1 MDLEPLAVRVWG
13 EYACFTR
20 PDMKVERVSYA
31 VPPPSGARGMLEAIF
46 WKPEFHWVV
55 LETRVHRPIGYAS
68 FLRNEVQS
76 KAAYSTARSWAES
89 DGHFV
94 AMENRTQ
101 RHTLALADVAYT
113 IVAQVALRQGVDEH
127 PAKYRDQFRRR
138 VQRGQC
144 HTQPY
149 LGCREF
155 AAYFGPADPGEPC
168 IAESM
173 DLGPMLYDLD
183 YSREARAAPVFF
195 PARLERG
202 VVRYPAPEEVG
213 LCF

>member
-1 MDLEPLAVRVWG
+1 
-13 EYACFTR
+13 
-20 PDMKVERVSYA
+20 MKVFRENS
-31 VPPPSGARGMLEAIF
+31 ARIRRNA
-46 WKPEFHWVV
+46 EFI
-55 LETRVHRPIGYAS
+55 LRDLGGCRPGEHLLLIADDAS
-68 FLRNEVQS
+68 R
-76 KAAYSTARSWAES
+76 
-89 DGHFV
+89 
-94 AMENRTQ
+94 ENA
-101 RHTLALADVAYT
+101 LALADVAYT

-155 AAYFGPADPGEPC
+155 AAYFGPAEPGEPC

-183 YSREARAAPVFF
+183 YSREARATPVFF